1 MRHHV
6 MLAGAMQGGPRAMR
20 CDPRVLQLEGLRP
33 GARLCARDGTPF
45 IRTDRTCMCFCNLLT
60 GALCSAKDICYRYGG
75 YDDAANEGGRNGEGR
90 QG

>member
-6 MLAGAMQGGPRAMR
+6 MLAGAMQGGPRGMR
-20 CDPRVLQLEGLRP
+20 CDPLVLQLEGLQP
-33 GARLCARDGTPF
+33 GARLRARDGTPF

-75 YDDAANEGGRNGEGR
+75 CDEAAVKGNHHGTDQRG
-90 QG
+90 